1 MHHLCT
7 VTVYFQVASA
17 TVASTRAT
25 KEAEKGGVQQHRL
38 TVLRGQSKQ
47 FPIPKERRG
56 TEKDHE
62 GLLSVKLAL
71 WVLRGV

>member
-1 MHHLCT
+1 MHHLCSST
-7 VTVYFQVASA
+7 VCFQVASA
-17 TVASTRAT
+17 TVACTRAM
-25 KEAEKGGVQQHRL
+25 KEAEKGRVQQHGL

>member
-1 MHHLCT
+1 MQQCIC
-7 VTVYFQVASA
+7 FQVASA
-17 TVASTRAT
+17 TVASTRAM
-25 KEAEKGGVQQHRL
+25 KEAERGRVQQRGL

-47 FPIPKERRG
+47 FPISKERRG

-62 GLLSVKLAL
+62 GRLSVKLAL